1 MDKKQFKEM
10 TIKQKLRWFFGYY
23 GVTVIVAAIAI
34 FVAVVFIKT
43 VFGPSDLE
51 DLCVL
56 VYSDTVSQEQ
66 CISYEEEIEDSTGK
80 TASVT
85 AYNITDPYGSQAFA
99 TKIGCDVV
107 DLVIAPKK
115 EMELMAQTGY
125 LLSYGIIENS
135 TLYMGIPK
143 TARRGNLLEEAI
155 DYFNIQ
161 FDNERAENK

>member
-85 AYNITDPYGSQAFA
+85 AYYRSLWFPGFCNQDRLRCS
-99 TKIGCDVV
+99 
-107 DLVIAPKK
+107 
-115 EMELMAQTGY
+115 
-125 LLSYGIIENS
+125 
-135 TLYMGIPK
+135 
-143 TARRGNLLEEAI
+143 
-155 DYFNIQ
+155 
-161 FDNERAENK
+161 

>member
-99 TKIGCDVV
+99 TKIWEFQ
-107 DLVIAPKK
+107 K
-115 EMELMAQTGY
+115 Q
-125 LLSYGIIENS
+125 
-135 TLYMGIPK
+135 
-143 TARRGNLLEEAI
+143 LEEAI
-155 DYFNIQ
+155 CLKKQQIILIYSLTTKELKINDVYLI
-161 FDNERAENK
+161 